1 MTQGDKYIDKYQYM
15 KMMPMF
21 YSAPARE
28 KERKPPSPC
37 GRIYETEE
45 KTLILF
51 FVEGCHLLFLCKLM
65 SAELCYE

>member
-1 MTQGDKYIDKYQYM
+1 
-15 KMMPMF
+15 MF
-21 YSAPARE
+21 YSTPARE
-28 KERKPPSPC
+28 KDRKLPSSF
-37 GRIYETEE
+37 GRIYETKE